1 MGEHE
6 VRSRLIG
13 ILRSAYSGELA
24 AALAYRGHWRSLV
37 HQSERAAVARIERDE
52 WTHRTDVGTLL
63 RGLGA
68 QPQALRDVLMTVIGT
83 SVAVSCHLGNR
94 ILPLYFAGKLEHS
107 NIAEYEDAAA
117 CARDLKLP
125 DYERALLEMAE
136 TERSHEAFFL
146 RAVAPH
152 GWLPLLRRLFHWG

>member
-6 VRSRLIG
+6 VRSRLIA

-24 AALAYRGHWRSLV
+24 AALAYRGHWKSL
-37 HQSERAAVARIERDE
+37 SDPGERAAVARIEREE
-52 WTHRTDVGTLL
+52 WTHRADVGTLL

-68 QPQALRDVLMTVIGT
+68 KPHQLRDVLMSVIGT

-107 NIAEYEDAAA
+107 NIAEYEHAAA

-136 TERSHEAFFL
+136 TERGHEDFFR

-152 GWLPLLRRLFHWG
+152 PWLPALRRLFHWG